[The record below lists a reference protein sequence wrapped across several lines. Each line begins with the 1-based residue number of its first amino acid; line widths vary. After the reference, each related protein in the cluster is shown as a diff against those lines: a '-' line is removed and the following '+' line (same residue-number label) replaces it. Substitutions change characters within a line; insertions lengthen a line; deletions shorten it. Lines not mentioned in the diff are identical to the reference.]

1 MQIPEQTK
9 LALNYLIQTAAS
21 EGVTIAGFAFRVTPP
36 CLINFGNCS
45 DSGDLKLYESLC
57 GLASEK
63 KASEKKASG
72 QVFTETVQMP
82 N

>member
-21 EGVTIAGFAFRVTPP
+21 EGVTVAGFAFKVDPP
-36 CLINFGNCS
+36 VLINFGNCT

-63 KASEKKASG
+63 KASG
-72 QVFTETVQMP
+72 QVISETVHLP